1 MRSRCILCSSSCG
14 QLLHI
19 LCKPVF
25 ISWTSVFS
33 VQSRY
38 LINIGY
44 LHFSYSSLNC
54 DSDRGFVFSF
64 QEHFASLHAEFK
76 NEIALLKKIEHRNL
90 VQLLGYID
98 KGNER
103 IVITEFVSNGTLRDH
118 LDGML
123 QTIML
128 LCSIPSLNE

>member
-1 MRSRCILCSSSCG
+1 VIL
-14 QLLHI
+14 
-19 LCKPVF
+19 
-25 ISWTSVFS
+25 
-33 VQSRY
+33 
-38 LINIGY
+38 IG
-44 LHFSYSSLNC
+44 
-54 DSDRGFVFSF
+54 VFSF

-123 QTIML
+123 QTRL
-128 LCSIPSLNE
+128 LLYSIPS